1 MDLAERMAWES
12 FAEQFRPKPR
22 RWPSPLD
29 MACQLD
35 PTTVRTPALEEINRQ
50 LVALADEV
58 AEDRLMVFMPP
69 QEGKSTLCSKWYPL
83 WRLIGDPDRRIAV
96 VSYSDEMAR
105 RWGAD
110 IKQLVEMHNGTDG
123 SIDLGIRLREDS
135 RAAGRWQVRGRLGGV
150 YCVGIA
156 GSLTGKPVDE
166 LVIDDPV
173 KDLEAAQSEAL
184 RRRAHSFWQ
193 GTAVPRLGPGAKCLL
208 IQTRWHEEDMAG
220 WLLAQEGEGDRAK
233 GGRWHVV
240 SIPAVADAP
249 DDPLGR
255 PIGTPMISARGSRDW
270 AAIRKSVGAYVWGA
284 LYQQYPTPAEGNLFK
299 RLAWRYWRQAPQGGY
314 SSMRIDLGGRV
325 RSLGECWRFGT
336 VDLAA
341 STKTSAD
348 WTVISAWAHTIDGDL
363 VLLDRVRARLGE
375 EQHFAQAHPLVQR
388 WGLDVLFVEK
398 SQYAMTLVREA
409 AQAGVP
415 VAPLEADTDKLT
427 RALPYSVRV
436 ETGRVWLPAGAW
448 WTKQWVDEHAAFP
461 NGRNDDDVDTGAY
474 ATRVAITG
482 WHPQAP
488 PPSTTPPVRSP
499 LTDDPQP
506 AEREITDWFAVQ
518 M

>member
-1 MDLAERMAWES
+1 VDLAERMAWES

-173 KDLEAAQSEAL
+173 KDLSAAQSEAL
-184 RRRAHSFWQ
+184 RRRAHTS
-193 GTAVPRLGPGAKCLL
+193 GRAPRYPG
-208 IQTRWHEEDMAG
+208 
-220 WLLAQEGEGDRAK
+220 
-233 GGRWHVV
+233 
-240 SIPAVADAP
+240 
-249 DDPLGR
+249 
-255 PIGTPMISARGSRDW
+255 SARGRSACSSRPGGM
-270 AAIRKSVGAYVWGA
+270 RKTW
-284 LYQQYPTPAEGNLFK
+284 PAGCSPK
-299 RLAWRYWRQAPQGGY
+299 
-314 SSMRIDLGGRV
+314 
-325 RSLGECWRFGT
+325 
-336 VDLAA
+336 
-341 STKTSAD
+341 
-348 WTVISAWAHTIDGDL
+348 
-363 VLLDRVRARLGE
+363 RVRATGPR
-375 EQHFAQAHPLVQR
+375 A
-388 WGLDVLFVEK
+388 D
-398 SQYAMTLVREA
+398 
-409 AQAGVP
+409 AG
-415 VAPLEADTDKLT
+415 T
-427 RALPYSVRV
+427 SC
-436 ETGRVWLPAGAW
+436 
-448 WTKQWVDEHAAFP
+448 
-461 NGRNDDDVDTGAY
+461 
-474 ATRVAITG
+474 
-482 WHPQAP
+482 
-488 PPSTTPPVRSP
+488 PSPRSP
-499 LTDDPQP
+499 TPRTTRSAGP
-506 AEREITDWFAVQ
+506 SARR
-518 M
+518 